1 MVPVQKMSAKDIIK
15 RVVYS
20 LFCKLILEF
29 IHKFQG
35 RTYVFAI
42 FSNTNIL
49 SYNLHS
55 AGRRNEFDIFTDSV
69 FKHYVNLYY
78 ISKWLTYDSNLMP
91 YISNESFLQ

>member
-1 MVPVQKMSAKDIIK
+1 MKFKEDTSFFFKWM
-15 RVVYS
+15 YH
-20 LFCKLILEF
+20 FKLISSPIED
-29 IHKFQG
+29 KD
-35 RTYVFAI
+35 AI
-42 FSNTNIL
+42 NYMVTTML
-49 SYNLHS
+49 SVALLLVTVINLHS